1 MDIFFERNFMKGL
14 EQYQSINTQASV
26 MDADKHQL
34 ITLLYDKILESIIIA
49 KANITAKAYDKKCTA
64 INKAIEVLGGLRE
77 FLDFKQ
83 GGEIA
88 EKLEQLYEWS
98 ERTLFAANFEN
109 SLDKL
114 DQVDKVIREIREGW
128 LEIRDQVMAEQE

>member
-1 MDIFFERNFMKGL
+1 MKGL
-14 EQYQSINTQASV
+14 EEYQSINIQASV

-34 ITLLYDKILESIIIA
+34 ITLLYDKVLESIIIA
-49 KANITAKAYDKKCTA
+49 KANINVKAYDKKSAA
-64 INKAIEVLGGLRE
+64 INKAIEVVGGLRE
-77 FLDFKQ
+77 FLDFEQ

-88 EKLEQLYEWS
+88 QKFEQLYEWS

-109 SLDKL
+109 SIEKL

-128 LEIRDQVMAEQE
+128 LEIRDEVIPEQR